1 MGRRLAGYTQHSGWL
16 PPRVLVVH
24 FFFFL
29 QNLQAYDVANVTYA
43 VYVRACRCLTARQRW
58 PAGTTKS
65 ILNAVL

>member
-16 PPRVLVVH
+16 PPPSACRS
-24 FFFFL
+24 FFIL
-29 QNLQAYDVANVTYA
+29 QNLQAYDVANVTYV